1 MPPRIVKPFAQAL
14 NLAYE
19 RAMRAREA
27 VEHRLVSIPQQEL
40 IVRQWRDNLPRMAAE
55 LYPRHDVLSYPV
67 QTRMQRD
74 FEKFER
80 YQSELQERLEHYA
93 TALQTIEQTSNN
105 ILVATNRDSSSE
117 PTVLWPACPSMLCD
131 DPWPH
136 HWPPRPDQPSCE
148 TPSAAE
154 YFFNTDRPLP
164 PRRLPSPTSFSINI
178 AGQEVKLYALYEDG
192 ISPFIIALEEFL
204 YGTSSSRWP
213 AIIEATRCGIRW
225 PQLDSYLDECKNP
238 WLPLDFVGTEFGL
251 RGTLSRRDE
260 LADVMALIS
269 PDAGRWYLSE
279 QPRRCR
285 LNDLLN
291 GHDILEELMVIGLV
305 RWGPDMAP
313 SELLRELPFLE
324 VKSLFASAGLS
335 PPRGYDAAVAR
346 YDDLVSIY
354 GKEKLQCL
362 IRSFVDTSTVIEV
375 REIEG
380 WDREERLGPR
390 ARANVLVSTL
400 VLLHEGELGPLC
412 VINWRG

>member
-1 MPPRIVKPFAQAL
+1 MPLRIVKPFAQAL

-27 VEHRLVSIPQQEL
+27 VEHRLISISQQEL

-55 LYPRHDVLSYPV
+55 LYPRQDVLSYPV
-67 QTRMQRD
+67 QTRMLRD
-74 FEKFER
+74 FEKLER
-80 YQSELQERLEHYA
+80 YHSELQERLEHYA
-93 TALQTIEQTSNN
+93 TTLQTIEQISNH
-105 ILVATNRDSSSE
+105 ILVATNRDSFSE

-131 DPWPH
+131 EPWPP
-136 HWPPRPDQPSCE
+136 HWPPRPEQTSCE
-148 TPSAAE
+148 SPSKAE
-154 YFFNTDRPLP
+154 YSFNTDRSLP
-164 PRRLPSPTSFSINI
+164 PRRLPSPKSFSINI
-178 AGQEVKLYALYEDG
+178 AGQEVKLFARYEDG
-192 ISPFIIALEEFL
+192 VNPFIIALEAFL
-204 YGTSSSRWP
+204 YGASSSRWP

-225 PQLDSYLDECKNP
+225 PQLDSYLTECKNP

-285 LNDLLN
+285 LNDLLK

-375 REIEG
+375 LEIEG

-400 VLLHEGELGPLC
+400 VLLHEEKPGALSL
-412 VINWRG
+412 INWKK

>member
-1 MPPRIVKPFAQAL
+1 M
-14 NLAYE
+14 
-19 RAMRAREA
+19 
-27 VEHRLVSIPQQEL
+27 
-40 IVRQWRDNLPRMAAE
+40 
-55 LYPRHDVLSYPV
+55 
-67 QTRMQRD
+67 
-74 FEKFER
+74 
-80 YQSELQERLEHYA
+80 
-93 TALQTIEQTSNN
+93 
-105 ILVATNRDSSSE
+105 
-117 PTVLWPACPSMLCD
+117 
-131 DPWPH
+131 
-136 HWPPRPDQPSCE
+136 
-148 TPSAAE
+148 
-154 YFFNTDRPLP
+154 P
-164 PRRLPSPTSFSINI
+164 PRRLPSPKSFSINI
-178 AGQEVKLYALYEDG
+178 AGQEVKLFARYEDG
-192 ISPFIIALEEFL
+192 VNPFIIALEAFL
-204 YGTSSSRWP
+204 YGASSSRWP

-225 PQLDSYLDECKNP
+225 PQLDSYLTECKNP

-400 VLLHEGELGPLC
+400 VLLHEEKPGALSL
-412 VINWRG
+412 INWKK

>member
-136 HWPPRPDQPSCE
+136 HWPPGQTNLVVKRRARQNIFS
-148 TPSAAE
+148 TP
-154 YFFNTDRPLP
+154 TDH
-164 PRRLPSPTSFSINI
+164 
-178 AGQEVKLYALYEDG
+178 
-192 ISPFIIALEEFL
+192 
-204 YGTSSSRWP
+204 
-213 AIIEATRCGIRW
+213 C
-225 PQLDSYLDECKNP
+225 
-238 WLPLDFVGTEFGL
+238 
-251 RGTLSRRDE
+251 RRD
-260 LADVMALIS
+260 
-269 PDAGRWYLSE
+269 GCHR
-279 QPRRCR
+279 QR
-285 LNDLLN
+285 
-291 GHDILEELMVIGLV
+291 H
-305 RWGPDMAP
+305 
-313 SELLRELPFLE
+313 F
-324 VKSLFASAGLS
+324 
-335 PPRGYDAAVAR
+335 
-346 YDDLVSIY
+346 
-354 GKEKLQCL
+354 Q
-362 IRSFVDTSTVIEV
+362 
-375 REIEG
+375 
-380 WDREERLGPR
+380 
-390 ARANVLVSTL
+390 
-400 VLLHEGELGPLC
+400 
-412 VINWRG
+412 